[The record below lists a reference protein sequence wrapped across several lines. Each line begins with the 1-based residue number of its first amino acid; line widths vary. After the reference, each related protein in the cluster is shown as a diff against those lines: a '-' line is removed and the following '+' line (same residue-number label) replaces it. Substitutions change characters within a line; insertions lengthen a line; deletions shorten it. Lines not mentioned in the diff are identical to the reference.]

1 MCADAGLSIDAVA
14 QALRVTRR
22 TVQYWFSGRV
32 QVPYAAYRLVRIL
45 GRYELPD
52 PAWRGWIMH
61 SGKLWSP
68 EGHGFV
74 PADSNWWGLLVRQ
87 AAAFRRVYDRQRVF
101 EALMLRTGRAAADAA
116 GSGLARPGP
125 GGADR
130 PAGDAGRQPQ
140 AAGPHARVVTPHV
153 SLIFE
158 TSRPSGSPPMSHA
171 KAPSK
176 GVSGAPPGPP
186 SALPIPPPLPRGYGG
201 CGPHGDP
208 ELELL
213 PRYDAGHPARSP
225 QAPDARPDQ
234 LSSSACERKDF
245 Q

>member
-22 TVQYWFSGRV
+22 TVQYWISGRV

-74 PADSNWWGLLVRQ
+74 PGDSNWWGLLVRQ
-87 AAAFRRVYDRQRVF
+87 AAMFRRVYDRQRVF
-101 EALMLRTGRAAADAA
+101 EVLMLRTGRAAADGA

-125 GGADR
+125 DGAVR

-140 AAGPHARVVTPHV
+140 ATGPDVRVVTPHF
-153 SLIFE
+153 SLKNE
-158 TSRPSGSPPMSHA
+158 TFRPSGSPPMSHA
-171 KAPSK
+171 KVAERGLP
-176 GVSGAPPGPP
+176 GVLAGS
-186 SALPIPPPLPRGYGG
+186 SDALPMPPPTPRGYGG
-201 CGPHGDP
+201 NGPHGDQ

-213 PRYDAGHPARSP
+213 LRHDAGHPSRAP
-225 QAPDARPDQ
+225 AVPDARSDQ